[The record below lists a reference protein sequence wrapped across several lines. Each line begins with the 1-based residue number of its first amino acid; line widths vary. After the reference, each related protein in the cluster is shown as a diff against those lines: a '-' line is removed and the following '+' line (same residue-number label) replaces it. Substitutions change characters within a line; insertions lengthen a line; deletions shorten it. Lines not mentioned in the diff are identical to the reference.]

1 MYTVNNSFAK
11 ISPLNSNSEK
21 HSVDNWNTINEF
33 KKLTKFQ
40 TLVSKN
46 KIETLEKNLR
56 IDEAGPYPT
65 NAFNLG

>member
-40 TLVSKN
+40 TQVSKN
-46 KIETLEKNLR
+46 KIET
-56 IDEAGPYPT
+56 
-65 NAFNLG
+65 